1 LSVPRRELHRIETL
15 VRARPAASVGNET
28 AARAAVA
35 MVLAPDEHDLHLLLI
50 RRAEHPLDPW
60 SGHMAFPGGRHDAG
74 DADLV
79 HTAVRETH
87 EEVGVDLARHG
98 RLIGALDEVQAS
110 ARGRVL
116 DLVITPYLFRVE
128 ERIAPSID
136 ETEVA
141 AALWV
146 PLQTFRGDRHHG
158 TTPISRGDFRAEVP
172 AFQFE
177 GHTVWGLT
185 YRMIRN
191 FVEAL
196 EEGAARELR

>member
-1 LSVPRRELHRIETL
+1 MPLRELHRIEAL
-15 VRARPAASVGNET
+15 VRARPATSVGNET
-28 AARAAVA
+28 APRAAVA

-50 RRAEHPLDPW
+50 KRAEHPLDPW

-74 DADLV
+74 DVDLV

-98 RLIGALDEVQAS
+98 HLIGALDEVQAS
-110 ARGRVL
+110 ARGHLL
-116 DLVITPYLFRVE
+116 DLVITPYLFRVD
-128 ERIAPSID
+128 ERLTPSID

-146 PLQTFRGDRHHG
+146 PLGTFRGDRHHG
-158 TTPISRGDFRAEVP
+158 TTRITRGDFRADMP
-172 AFQFE
+172 AFQFD
-177 GHTVWGLT
+177 GLTVWGLT
-185 YRMIRN
+185 YRMIQN
-191 FVEAL
+191 FVAAL